1 MIKKKALRA
10 RMTKGSYLEVAKFKA
25 AYFKNHNDCKRSD
38 QEAAILAKG
47 HQKIREDLKAAK
59 EQMAKAKFRLIKSK
73 SKGNNE
79 VAHQGRLL
87 FVDTLAF
94 GF

>member
-25 AYFKNHNDCKRSD
+25 AYFKNDNDCKRCD
-38 QEAAILAKG
+38 EEAALLAKQK
-47 HQKIREDLKAAK
+47 QKIIEDLKAAK
-59 EQMAKAKFRLIKSK
+59 KDMAKAKFRLIKSK

>member
-10 RMTKGSYLEVAKFKA
+10 RMTKGFYLDVAKFKA
-25 AYFKNHNDCKRSD
+25 VYFKHDNDCKRCD
-38 QEAAILAKG
+38 EEAAMLAKVK
-47 HQKIREDLKAAK
+47 QKIREDLKAAK
-59 EQMAKAKFRLIKSK
+59 KEMAKAKFRFLKSK
-73 SKGNNE
+73 AKGNNE

>member
-1 MIKKKALRA
+1 MIKKKGLRA

-25 AYFKNHNDCKRSD
+25 AYFKKDNDCKRCD
-38 QEAAILAKG
+38 EEAALLGKKK
-47 HQKIREDLKAAK
+47 QKIIEDLTAAK
-59 EQMAKAKFRLIKSK
+59 KDTAKAKFRLIKSK